1 MKNKQGFLPNLLN
14 KYGIRKLSAGTASL
28 LIGATLVFGINGQV
42 KAAETDNTFSQNEDN
57 KTNDSK
63 SSDEELVKSEDDQI
77 SNTSADT
84 TLESEF
90 EQNNNPSSIEES
102 TNRNDEDTLSQ
113 RTSTET
119 ETDTHVKSADNQ
131 TTNETTN
138 KNDDNATTNHTEN
151 TSDESTYQSD
161 DLNTTQHDNSNTNQ
175 DTQSTLNPTS
185 KESSNKD
192 EATSSTPKESTNIE
206 KTSLSNDTNHQ
217 TTDEVNHSDSNNM
230 TNSTPND
237 IENELDTTQLTSHDE
252 SPSPQSDNF
261 TGFTNLMATPLN
273 LRNDNSRI
281 NLLAATEDTK
291 PKTYTKPNNSE
302 YSYLLN
308 DLGYDATTVKENSN
322 LRHAGI
328 SQSQDNTGSV
338 IKLNLTKWLSLQ
350 SNFVNGGKVNLSF
363 AQSDFYTQIESITLS
378 GVKMDTTNNGQ
389 NWSAPING
397 STVNSGEIGSVTNH
411 EILITLKNSQTLSS
425 LGYSNNRPVY
435 LTHTWTTNDGAIAE
449 ESIQVASITPTLDS
463 KAPNTTQKSGFTAG
477 RVINKIK
484 YDSSQKSI
492 KSVHTF
498 KPNENFLQT
507 DYRAVLYVKE
517 QVNKELIPYID
528 PNSVKLYVSDPDGKP
543 ISQDRYVNGSIDN
556 DGLFDSSKINE
567 ISIKNNNTSD
577 QLSNARTSLDKNVF
591 FGTLGQSR
599 SYTISYKLKDGYTL
613 ESVASKVSARETFD
627 SWMEVDYLDSYDS
640 GAPNKRLFGSYA
652 SSYIDMIDRIAPV
665 APKANNITTE
675 DTSIKGTAEADTN
688 INLTFSDG
696 RTLNGKVDTNGN
708 FSITIPSDY
717 VLTGKETIKI
727 TSIDKGDNVSPAIT
741 ISVIDK
747 TPPAVKA
754 ISNKTQEVNT
764 AFNPFIIEATD
775 NSGDKVMHDVRG
787 LPAGVTFNNSSNMIS
802 GTPTDVGSYT
812 VTVISRDVKGNETE
826 TSFKINVVDT
836 TKPTVESVADQTQE
850 VNTEIEPIK
859 IEATDNSG
867 QAVTNK
873 VEGLPDGVTFD
884 EATNTISGTPNE
896 VGSYTVTVTTTDES
910 GNSET
915 TTFTIDVEDTTK
927 PTVED
932 IADQTQEVNTEITPI
947 TIESEDNSG
956 RAVMNKVEGLP
967 DGVTF
972 DETTNT
978 ISGTPNE
985 VGSYDIKVTTTDES
999 GNSETTTFTINVE
1012 DTTKPTVEDIAD
1024 QTQEVNTEITP
1035 ITIESEDNSGQ
1046 AVTNKVD
1053 GLPNGVTFDEATNTI
1068 SGTPNEVGS
1077 YDIKV
1082 TTTDESGN
1090 VTETTFTID
1099 VEDTTKPTVESVAD
1113 QTQEVNTEI
1122 TPITI
1127 ESEDN
1132 SDQAVTN
1139 KVEGLPD
1146 GVTFDETT
1154 NTISGTPSEV
1164 GSYTVTVTTTD
1175 ESGNSETTTFTINV
1189 EDTTK
1194 PTVESVA
1201 DQTQEVNTEITP
1213 ITIESE
1219 DNSGQAVTN
1228 KVEGLPDGVTFD
1240 EATNTISGTP
1250 SEVGRY
1256 DVTVTTTDE
1265 SGNSETTTFSIN
1277 VEDTTKPTVESVADQ
1292 TQEVNTE
1299 ITPITIESEDNSDQA
1314 VTNKV
1319 EGLPDGVTFDETT
1332 NTISGT
1338 PSEVGSY
1345 TVTVTTTDES
1355 GNSETTTFTINV
1367 EDTTK
1372 PTVESVADQT
1382 QEVNTEIT
1390 PITIESEDNSGQ
1402 AVTNKVEGLPDGV
1415 TFDEATNTIS
1425 GTPSEV
1431 GRYDV
1436 TVTTTDESGN
1446 SETTTFSINVEDTT
1460 KPTVEDIAD
1469 QTQEVNTEIEPI
1481 KIEATD
1487 NSGQA
1492 VTNKVEGLPAGVTFD
1507 EATNTISGTPNEVGS
1522 YTVTVTTTDESGNSE
1537 TTTFT
1542 IDVKDTTKPT
1552 VESVANQTQEVNT
1565 EIEPI
1570 KIEAR
1575 DNSGQAV
1582 TNKVDGL
1589 PNGVTFDETTNTISG
1604 TPSEVGSYDI
1614 KVTTTDESGNAT
1626 ETTFTIDVED
1636 TTKPTVESVADQKQE
1651 VNTEIEPIKI
1661 EATDNSGQ
1669 AVTNK
1674 VDGLPAGVTFDE
1686 ATNTISGTPSEVG
1699 SYTVTVTTTD
1709 ESGNATETTFTIDVE
1724 DTTKPTVEDIADQTQ
1739 EVNTEITPIKIEATD
1754 NSGQGVTNKVEGLP
1768 DGVTFDEAMNTISG
1782 TPSEVSS
1789 YDITVT
1795 TTDESGNSETTTFT
1809 IDVKDTTK
1817 PTVESVADQKQEVNT
1832 EIEPIKIEATDNSGQ
1847 AVTNKV
1853 DGLPAGVTFDEA
1865 TNTISG
1871 TPSEVGS
1878 YTVTVTTTDESG
1890 NATETT
1896 FTIDVEDTT
1905 KPTVESVADQT
1916 QEVNTEITPI
1926 TIESEDNSGQAVTN
1940 KVEGLPDGVTFDE
1953 ATNTI
1958 SGTPSEVGSYD
1969 ITVTTTDESGNSET
1983 TTFTIDVEDTTKP
1996 TVESVVDQTQEVN
2009 TEITPIKIEA
2019 TDNSGQTVMNKVEG
2033 LPDGVTFDEAT
2044 NTISGTPS
2052 EVGSYTVTVTTTD
2065 ESGNATEITF
2075 TINVE
2080 DTTKPT
2086 VEDIAD
2092 QTQEVNTE
2100 ITPIKIEAT
2109 DNSGQ
2114 GVTNKVDGLPD
2125 GVTFDEATNTISGTP
2140 NEVGSYTVTVTTT
2153 DESGNA
2159 TETTFTINVEDTTK
2173 PTVESV
2179 VDQTQEVNTEITPI
2193 NIEATDNSGQA
2204 VTNKVEGLP
2213 NGVTFD
2219 ETTNTISG
2227 TPNEVGSY
2235 GITVTTTDE
2244 SGNVT
2249 ETTFTIDVEDT
2260 TKPTVES
2267 VADQTQEVNTEI
2279 TPITIESEDN
2289 SGQAVTNKVE
2299 GLPDGVTFDET
2310 TNTISGTPN
2319 EVGSYGITVTTTDE
2333 SGNATEITFTINVED
2348 TTKPT
2353 VEDIADQT
2361 QEVNTEITP
2370 IKIEATDNSGQGV
2383 TNKVDGLP
2391 DGVTF
2396 DEATNTI
2403 SGTPNEVGSYTVT
2416 VTTTDESGNA
2426 TETTFTINVEDT
2438 TKPTVE
2444 SVVDQTQEVNTEI
2457 TPINIEA
2464 TDNSGQ
2470 AVTNKVEGLP
2480 NGVTFDETTN
2490 TISGTPNEVGSYGI
2504 TVTTTDESGNVTETT
2519 FTIDV
2524 EDITK
2529 PTVES
2534 VADQTQE
2541 INTEIEPIKIE
2552 ATDNS
2557 GQVVTNKVDGLP
2569 DGVTFDE
2576 ATNTISGTPNE
2587 VGSYGITV
2595 TTTDE
2600 SGNVTE
2606 TTFTID
2612 VKDTTKPTVESIANQ
2627 TQEVNTEITPITIE
2641 SEDNSGQAVTNKVEG
2656 LPDGVTFDEA
2666 TNTISG
2672 TPSEV
2677 GSYTVTVTTTD
2688 ESGNATETTF
2698 TINVEDTTKPTVESV
2713 ADQTQEVNTEIE
2725 PIKIEATDNSGQM
2738 VTNKVDGLPDGLTFD
2753 EATNT
2758 ISGTP
2763 NEVGSYGI
2771 TVTTTDES
2779 GNVTETTFTI
2789 DVKDTTKPTVESVAD
2804 QTQEVNTEIEPI
2816 KIEAKDNSGQAVT
2829 NKVEGLPDGVTF
2841 DEATNTISGTP
2852 NEVGSYDIKV
2862 TTTDE
2867 SGNETE
2873 TTFTI
2878 DVEDTTKPTVESV
2891 ADQTQEV
2898 NTEITPITI
2907 ESEDNSGQAI
2917 TNKVEGLP
2925 DGVTFDEA
2933 TNTISGTPN
2942 EVGRYDITVTT
2953 TDESGNETET
2963 TFTINVEDT
2972 TKPTVES
2979 IANQTQEVNTEITP
2993 ITIESEDNSGQAV
3006 TNKVDGLP
3014 DGVTFDEATN
3024 TISGTPSEVGSYTVT
3039 VTTTDESGNE
3049 TETTFTINVEDT
3061 TKPTVESVAD
3071 QTQEV
3076 NTEIEPIKIEAT
3088 DNSGQAVTNKVDGL
3102 PDGLTFDEATNT
3114 ISGTPNEVGSY
3125 GITVTTTDES
3135 GNETETTFT
3144 IDVKDTTKPT
3154 VESVADQTQEVNT
3167 EIEPIKIEAKDNSG
3181 QAVTNKVEGLPD
3193 GVTFDEATNT
3203 ISGTPS
3209 EVGSYTVTVT
3219 TTDESGNS
3227 ETTTFTIEVK
3237 DTTKPTVE
3245 DIADQTQEVN
3255 TEIEPI
3261 KIEAKDN
3268 SGQAVT
3274 NKVDG
3279 LPAGVTFDEA
3289 TNTISGTPTEVGK
3302 YLITITTIDKDGNTA
3317 TTTLTINIIDTTAPE
3332 QPTINKVT
3340 ENSTEVSGR
3349 GEPGTIVEV
3358 TFPDG
3363 NKVEGK
3369 VDSDGNYHI
3378 QVPSETTL
3386 KGGQPLQVIAIDKA
3400 GNKSESTTTTVID
3413 TTAPEQPTINKVTE
3427 NSTEVSGR
3435 GEPGTIVEVTF
3446 PDGNKVEGKV
3456 DSDGNYHIQVPSE
3469 TTLKGGQPLQVIA
3482 IDKAGNKSESTTTTV
3497 IDTTA
3502 PEQPTINKVT
3512 ENSTEVSGRGEP
3524 GTIVEV
3530 TFPDGNKVEGKVDS
3544 DGNYHIQI
3552 PSDEK
3557 FKVGQQLIVK
3567 VVDEEGNVS
3576 EPSIA
3581 TVHEEDKNSEKPG
3594 TVTDTVTKNNS
3605 KSLKH
3610 KASEQQSYH
3619 NKSEK
3624 IMSVNKPTKIVEK
3637 DMSTYD
3643 YSRYSKDISN
3653 KNNKSATF
3661 EQQNVSDINNN
3672 QYSRNKV
3679 NQPVKKSRTNEI
3691 NKDLPQTGEEN
3702 LNKSTLFGTLVAS
3715 LGALLL
3721 FFKRRKKDEDGKE

>member
-138 KNDDNATTNHTEN
+138 KNDDNATTNHTES

-613 ESVASKVSARETFD
+613 ESIASKVSARETFD

-802 GTPTDVGSYT
+802 GTPTDVGLYT

-867 QAVTNK
+867 QT
-873 VEGLPDGVTFD
+873 
-884 EATNTISGTPNE
+884 
-896 VGSYTVTVTTTDES
+896 
-910 GNSET
+910 
-915 TTFTIDVEDTTK
+915 
-927 PTVED
+927 
-932 IADQTQEVNTEITPI
+932 
-947 TIESEDNSG
+947 
-956 RAVMNKVEGLP
+956 VMNKVEGLP
-967 DGVTF
+967 D
-972 DETTNT
+972 
-978 ISGTPNE
+978 
-985 VGSYDIKVTTTDES
+985 
-999 GNSETTTFTINVE
+999 
-1012 DTTKPTVEDIAD
+1012 
-1024 QTQEVNTEITP
+1024 
-1035 ITIESEDNSGQ
+1035 
-1046 AVTNKVD
+1046 
-1053 GLPNGVTFDEATNTI
+1053 
-1068 SGTPNEVGS
+1068 
-1077 YDIKV
+1077 
-1082 TTTDESGN
+1082 
-1090 VTETTFTID
+1090 
-1099 VEDTTKPTVESVAD
+1099 
-1113 QTQEVNTEI
+1113 
-1122 TPITI
+1122 
-1127 ESEDN
+1127 
-1132 SDQAVTN
+1132 
-1139 KVEGLPD
+1139 
-1146 GVTFDETT
+1146 
-1154 NTISGTPSEV
+1154 
-1164 GSYTVTVTTTD
+1164 
-1175 ESGNSETTTFTINV
+1175 
-1189 EDTTK
+1189 
-1194 PTVESVA
+1194 
-1201 DQTQEVNTEITP
+1201 
-1213 ITIESE
+1213 
-1219 DNSGQAVTN
+1219 
-1228 KVEGLPDGVTFD
+1228 
-1240 EATNTISGTP
+1240 
-1250 SEVGRY
+1250 
-1256 DVTVTTTDE
+1256 
-1265 SGNSETTTFSIN
+1265 
-1277 VEDTTKPTVESVADQ
+1277 
-1292 TQEVNTE
+1292 
-1299 ITPITIESEDNSDQA
+1299 
-1314 VTNKV
+1314 
-1319 EGLPDGVTFDETT
+1319 
-1332 NTISGT
+1332 
-1338 PSEVGSY
+1338 
-1345 TVTVTTTDES
+1345 
-1355 GNSETTTFTINV
+1355 
-1367 EDTTK
+1367 
-1372 PTVESVADQT
+1372 
-1382 QEVNTEIT
+1382 
-1390 PITIESEDNSGQ
+1390 
-1402 AVTNKVEGLPDGV
+1402 
-1415 TFDEATNTIS
+1415 
-1425 GTPSEV
+1425 
-1431 GRYDV
+1431 
-1436 TVTTTDESGN
+1436 
-1446 SETTTFSINVEDTT
+1446 
-1460 KPTVEDIAD
+1460 
-1469 QTQEVNTEIEPI
+1469 
-1481 KIEATD
+1481 
-1487 NSGQA
+1487 
-1492 VTNKVEGLPAGVTFD
+1492 
-1507 EATNTISGTPNEVGS
+1507 
-1522 YTVTVTTTDESGNSE
+1522 
-1537 TTTFT
+1537 
-1542 IDVKDTTKPT
+1542 
-1552 VESVANQTQEVNT
+1552 
-1565 EIEPI
+1565 
-1570 KIEAR
+1570 
-1575 DNSGQAV
+1575 
-1582 TNKVDGL
+1582 
-1589 PNGVTFDETTNTISG
+1589 
-1604 TPSEVGSYDI
+1604 
-1614 KVTTTDESGNAT
+1614 
-1626 ETTFTIDVED
+1626 
-1636 TTKPTVESVADQKQE
+1636 
-1651 VNTEIEPIKI
+1651 
-1661 EATDNSGQ
+1661 
-1669 AVTNK
+1669 
-1674 VDGLPAGVTFDE
+1674 GVTFDE

-1709 ESGNATETTFTIDVE
+1709 ESGNATETTFTINVE
-1724 DTTKPTVEDIADQTQ
+1724 DTTKPTVESVADQTQ
-1739 EVNTEITPIKIEATD
+1739 EVNTEIEPIKIEARD
-1754 NSGQGVTNKVEGLP
+1754 NSGQAVTNKVEGLP
-1768 DGVTFDEAMNTISG
+1768 DGVTFDETTNTISG
-1782 TPSEVSS
+1782 TPSEVGS
-1789 YDITVT
+1789 YDIKVT
-1795 TTDESGNSETTTFT
+1795 TTDESGNETETTFT
-1809 IDVKDTTK
+1809 IDVEDTTK
-1817 PTVESVADQKQEVNT
+1817 PTVKDIADQTQEVNT

-1940 KVEGLPDGVTFDE
+1940 KVDGLPDGVTFDE
-1953 ATNTI
+1953 AANTI

-1969 ITVTTTDESGNSET
+1969 IKVTTTDESGNATE
-1983 TTFTIDVEDTTKP
+1983 TTFTIDVEDTSKP
-1996 TVESVVDQTQEVN
+1996 TVESVANQTQEVN

-2019 TDNSGQTVMNKVEG
+2019 TDNSGQT
-2033 LPDGVTFDEAT
+2033 
-2044 NTISGTPS
+2044 
-2052 EVGSYTVTVTTTD
+2052 
-2065 ESGNATEITF
+2065 
-2075 TINVE
+2075 
-2080 DTTKPT
+2080 
-2086 VEDIAD
+2086 
-2092 QTQEVNTE
+2092 
-2100 ITPIKIEAT
+2100 
-2109 DNSGQ
+2109 
-2114 GVTNKVDGLPD
+2114 
-2125 GVTFDEATNTISGTP
+2125 
-2140 NEVGSYTVTVTTT
+2140 
-2153 DESGNA
+2153 
-2159 TETTFTINVEDTTK
+2159 
-2173 PTVESV
+2173 
-2179 VDQTQEVNTEITPI
+2179 
-2193 NIEATDNSGQA
+2193 
-2204 VTNKVEGLP
+2204 
-2213 NGVTFD
+2213 
-2219 ETTNTISG
+2219 
-2227 TPNEVGSY
+2227 
-2235 GITVTTTDE
+2235 
-2244 SGNVT
+2244 
-2249 ETTFTIDVEDT
+2249 
-2260 TKPTVES
+2260 
-2267 VADQTQEVNTEI
+2267 
-2279 TPITIESEDN
+2279 
-2289 SGQAVTNKVE
+2289 
-2299 GLPDGVTFDET
+2299 
-2310 TNTISGTPN
+2310 
-2319 EVGSYGITVTTTDE
+2319 
-2333 SGNATEITFTINVED
+2333 
-2348 TTKPT
+2348 
-2353 VEDIADQT
+2353 
-2361 QEVNTEITP
+2361 
-2370 IKIEATDNSGQGV
+2370 
-2383 TNKVDGLP
+2383 
-2391 DGVTF
+2391 
-2396 DEATNTI
+2396 
-2403 SGTPNEVGSYTVT
+2403 
-2416 VTTTDESGNA
+2416 
-2426 TETTFTINVEDT
+2426 
-2438 TKPTVE
+2438 
-2444 SVVDQTQEVNTEI
+2444 
-2457 TPINIEA
+2457 
-2464 TDNSGQ
+2464 
-2470 AVTNKVEGLP
+2470 
-2480 NGVTFDETTN
+2480 
-2490 TISGTPNEVGSYGI
+2490 
-2504 TVTTTDESGNVTETT
+2504 
-2519 FTIDV
+2519 
-2524 EDITK
+2524 
-2529 PTVES
+2529 
-2534 VADQTQE
+2534 
-2541 INTEIEPIKIE
+2541 
-2552 ATDNS
+2552 
-2557 GQVVTNKVDGLP
+2557 
-2569 DGVTFDE
+2569 
-2576 ATNTISGTPNE
+2576 
-2587 VGSYGITV
+2587 
-2595 TTTDE
+2595 
-2600 SGNVTE
+2600 
-2606 TTFTID
+2606 
-2612 VKDTTKPTVESIANQ
+2612 
-2627 TQEVNTEITPITIE
+2627 
-2641 SEDNSGQAVTNKVEG
+2641 
-2656 LPDGVTFDEA
+2656 
-2666 TNTISG
+2666 
-2672 TPSEV
+2672 
-2677 GSYTVTVTTTD
+2677 
-2688 ESGNATETTF
+2688 
-2698 TINVEDTTKPTVESV
+2698 
-2713 ADQTQEVNTEIE
+2713 
-2725 PIKIEATDNSGQM
+2725 
-2738 VTNKVDGLPDGLTFD
+2738 
-2753 EATNT
+2753 
-2758 ISGTP
+2758 
-2763 NEVGSYGI
+2763 
-2771 TVTTTDES
+2771 
-2779 GNVTETTFTI
+2779 
-2789 DVKDTTKPTVESVAD
+2789 
-2804 QTQEVNTEIEPI
+2804 
-2816 KIEAKDNSGQAVT
+2816 VT

-2867 SGNETE
+2867 SGNATETTFTINVEDTTKPTVEDIADQTQEVNTEITPITIESEDNSGQVVTNKVEGLPDGVTFDEATNTISGTPSEVGRYDITVTTTDESGNATE

-2898 NTEITPITI
+2898 NTEIEPIKIEATDNSGQAVTNKVDGLPAGVTFDETTNTISGTPSEVGSYDITVTTTDESGNSETTTFTIDVKDTTKPTVESVADQTQEVNTEIEPIKI
-2907 ESEDNSGQAI
+2907 ESEDNSGRAVM
-2917 TNKVEGLP
+2917 NKVEGLP
-2925 DGVTFDEA
+2925 DDGVTFDEA
-2933 TNTISGTPN
+2933 TNTISGTPS
-2942 EVGRYDITVTT
+2942 EVGSYDIKVTTTDESGNVTETTFTIDVEDTTKPTVEDIADQTQEVNTEIEPIKIEARDNSGQAVTNKVDGLPAGVTFDEATNTISGTPSEVGSYTVTVTT
-2953 TDESGNETET
+2953 TDESGNSETTTFTIDVEDTTKPTVESVADQTQEVNTEIEPIKIEARDNSGQAVTNKVDGLPNGVTFDEATNTISGTPSEVGSYTVTVTTIDESGNATETTFTINVEDTTKPTVEDIADQTQEVNTEITPITIESEDNSGQAVTNKVDGLPAGVTFDEATNTISGTPSEVGSYTVTVTTTDESGNSETTTFTIDVEDTTKPTVESVADQTQEVNTEIEPIKIEARDNSGQAVTNKVDGLPAGVTFDEATNTISGTPSEVGSYTVTVTTTDESGNSETTTFTIDVEDTTKPTVESVADQTQEVNTEIEPIKIEARDNSGQAVTNKVDGLPAGVTFDEATNTISGTPSEVGSYTVTVTTTDESGNSETTTFTIDVEDTTKPTVESVADQTQEVNTEIEPIKIEARDNSGQAVTNKVDGLPAGVTFDEATNTISGTPSEVGSYTVTVTTTDESGNSETTTFTIDVEDTSKPTVESVADQTQEVNTEIEPIKIEATDNSGQAVTNKVDGLPDGVTFDETTNTISGTPSEVGSYDVTVTTTDESGNATET

-3006 TNKVDGLP
+3006 TNKV
-3014 DGVTFDEATN
+3014 E
-3024 TISGTPSEVGSYTVT
+3024 
-3039 VTTTDESGNE
+3039 
-3049 TETTFTINVEDT
+3049 
-3061 TKPTVESVAD
+3061 
-3071 QTQEV
+3071 
-3076 NTEIEPIKIEAT
+3076 
-3088 DNSGQAVTNKVDGL
+3088 
-3102 PDGLTFDEATNT
+3102 
-3114 ISGTPNEVGSY
+3114 
-3125 GITVTTTDES
+3125 
-3135 GNETETTFT
+3135 
-3144 IDVKDTTKPT
+3144 
-3154 VESVADQTQEVNT
+3154 
-3167 EIEPIKIEAKDNSG
+3167 
-3181 QAVTNKVEGLPD
+3181 
-3193 GVTFDEATNT
+3193 
-3203 ISGTPS
+3203 
-3209 EVGSYTVTVT
+3209 
-3219 TTDESGNS
+3219 
-3227 ETTTFTIEVK
+3227 
-3237 DTTKPTVE
+3237 
-3245 DIADQTQEVN
+3245 
-3255 TEIEPI
+3255 
-3261 KIEAKDN
+3261 
-3268 SGQAVT
+3268 
-3274 NKVDG
+3274 G

-3400 GNKSESTTTTVID
+3400 GNKSET
-3413 TTAPEQPTINKVTE
+3413 
-3427 NSTEVSGR
+3427 
-3435 GEPGTIVEVTF
+3435 
-3446 PDGNKVEGKV
+3446 
-3456 DSDGNYHIQVPSE
+3456 
-3469 TTLKGGQPLQVIA
+3469 
-3482 IDKAGNKSESTTTTV
+3482 TTTTV

>member
-138 KNDDNATTNHTEN
+138 KNDDNATTNHTES

-463 KAPNTTQKSGFTAG
+463 KAPNTTQESGFTAG

-507 DYRAVLYVKE
+507 DYRAVLYIKE

-873 VEGLPDGVTFD
+873 VDGLPNGVTFD

-910 GNSET
+910 GN
-915 TTFTIDVEDTTK
+915 
-927 PTVED
+927 
-932 IADQTQEVNTEITPI
+932 ATE
-947 TIESEDNSG
+947 
-956 RAVMNKVEGLP
+956 
-967 DGVTF
+967 
-972 DETTNT
+972 
-978 ISGTPNE
+978 
-985 VGSYDIKVTTTDES
+985 
-999 GNSETTTFTINVE
+999 TTFTINVE
-1012 DTTKPTVEDIAD
+1012 DTTKPTVESVVD
-1024 QTQEVNTEITP
+1024 QTQEVNTEIEP
-1035 ITIESEDNSGQ
+1035 IKIEATDNSGQ

-1053 GLPNGVTFDEATNTI
+1053 GLPAGVTFDEATNTI
-1068 SGTPNEVGS
+1068 SGTPSEVGS
-1077 YDIKV
+1077 YDVTV

-1099 VEDTTKPTVESVAD
+1099 VVDTTKPTVESIA
-1113 QTQEVNTEI
+1113 N
-1122 TPITI
+1122 
-1127 ESEDN
+1127 
-1132 SDQAVTN
+1132 
-1139 KVEGLPD
+1139 
-1146 GVTFDETT
+1146 
-1154 NTISGTPSEV
+1154 
-1164 GSYTVTVTTTD
+1164 
-1175 ESGNSETTTFTINV
+1175 
-1189 EDTTK
+1189 
-1194 PTVESVA
+1194 
-1201 DQTQEVNTEITP
+1201 QTQEVNTEITP

-1256 DVTVTTTDE
+1256 DITVTTIDE
-1265 SGNSETTTFSIN
+1265 SGNATETTFTID
-1277 VEDTTKPTVESVADQ
+1277 VKDTTKPTVESIANQ

-1299 ITPITIESEDNSDQA
+1299 IEPIKIEARDNSGQA

-1319 EGLPDGVTFDETT
+1319 EGLPDGVTFDEAT

-1338 PSEVGSY
+1338 PNEVGRY
-1345 TVTVTTTDES
+1345 DIKVTTTDES
-1355 GNSETTTFTINV
+1355 GNATETTFTIDV

-1372 PTVESVADQT
+1372 PTVESIADQT
-1382 QEVNTEIT
+1382 QEVNTEID
-1390 PITIESEDNSGQ
+1390 PIKIEATDNSGQ

-1431 GRYDV
+1431 GRYDIKVTTTDESGNVTETTFTINVEDTTKPTVESIADQTQEVNTEITPIKIEARDNSGQAVTNKVEGLPDGVTFDEATNTISGTPSEVGSYDV

-1446 SETTTFSINVEDTT
+1446 ATEITFTINVEDTT

-1469 QTQEVNTEIEPI
+1469 QTQEVNTEITPIKIEARDNSGQAVTNKVEGLPDGVTFDEATNTISGTPSEVGSYDITVTTTDERGNATETTFTINVEDTTKPTVEDIANQTQEVNTEIDPI

-1507 EATNTISGTPNEVGS
+1507 EATNTISGTPSEVGS
-1522 YTVTVTTTDESGNSE
+1522 YTVTVTTTDESGNATETTFTINVEDTTKPTVEDIADQTQEVNTEIEPIKIEARDNSGQAVMNKVEGLPNGVTFDETTNTISGTPSEVGSYDVTVTTTDESGNVTETTFTIDVEDTTKPTVEDIADQTQEVNTEIEPIKIEARDNSGQAVTNKVDGLPAGVTFDEATNTISGTPSEVGRYDITVTTIDESGNATETTFTIDVKDTTKPTVESIANQTQEVNTEIEPIKIEATDNSGQAVTNKVDGLPDGVTFDEATNTISGTPSEVGRYDITVTTTDESGNATETTFTIDVEDTTKPTVEDIADQTQEVNTEITPIKIEATDNSGQGVTNKVDGLPAGVTFDETTNTISGTPSEVGSYDITVTTTDESGNSE

-1552 VESVANQTQEVNT
+1552 VESVADQTQEVNT

-1570 KIEAR
+1570 KIESE
-1575 DNSGQAV
+1575 DNSGRAV
-1582 TNKVDGL
+1582 MNKVEGL
-1589 PNGVTFDETTNTISG
+1589 PDGVTFDETTNTISG

-1626 ETTFTIDVED
+1626 ETTFTIDVKDTTKPTVESVADQTQEVNTEITPINIEATDNGGQAVTNKVDGLPDGVTFDETTNTISGTPSEVGSYDITVTTTDESGNSETTTFTIEVKDTTKPTVEDIADQTQEVNTEIEPIKIEAKDNSGQAVTNKVEGLPDGVTFDEATNTISGTPSEVGSYTVTVTTTDESGNATETTFTIDVEDTTKPTVEDIADQTQEVNTEITPIKIEATDNSGQTVTNKVEGLPDGVTFDEATNTISGTPSEVGRYDITVTTTDESGNATETTFTIDVED
-1636 TTKPTVESVADQKQE
+1636 TTKPTVESVADQTQE

-1674 VDGLPAGVTFDE
+1674 VDGLPDGVTFDEVTNTISGTPSKVGSYTVTVTTTDESGNATETTFTIDVEDTTKPTVESVANQTQEVNTEIEPIKIEATDNSGQAVTNKVDGLPDGVTFDEATNTISGRPSEVGSYDITVTTTDESGNATETTFTIDVEDTTKPTVESVADQTQEVNTEIEPIKIEATDNSGQAVTNKVDGLPDGVTFDEATNTISGTPSEVGSYDITVTTTDESGNSETTTFTIDVEDTTKPTVESVADQTQEVNTEITPIKIEATDNSGQTVTNKVEGLPDGVTFDEATNTISGTPSEVGRYDITVTTTDESGNVTETTFTIDVEDTTKPTVESVADQTQEVNTEITPINIEATDNGGQAVTNKVEGLPDGVTFDEATNTISGTPSEVGRYDITVTTTDESGNVTETTFTIDVEDTTKPTVESVADQTQEVNTEITPINIEATDNGGQAVTNKVEGLPDGVTFDE

-1754 NSGQGVTNKVEGLP
+1754 NSGQGVTNKVDGLP
-1768 DGVTFDEAMNTISG
+1768 DGVTFDET
-1782 TPSEVSS
+1782 
-1789 YDITVT
+1789 
-1795 TTDESGNSETTTFT
+1795 
-1809 IDVKDTTK
+1809 
-1817 PTVESVADQKQEVNT
+1817 
-1832 EIEPIKIEATDNSGQ
+1832 
-1847 AVTNKV
+1847 
-1853 DGLPAGVTFDEA
+1853 

-1890 NATETT
+1890 NA
-1896 FTIDVEDTT
+1896 
-1905 KPTVESVADQT
+1905 
-1916 QEVNTEITPI
+1916 
-1926 TIESEDNSGQAVTN
+1926 
-1940 KVEGLPDGVTFDE
+1940 
-1953 ATNTI
+1953 
-1958 SGTPSEVGSYD
+1958 
-1969 ITVTTTDESGNSET
+1969 
-1983 TTFTIDVEDTTKP
+1983 
-1996 TVESVVDQTQEVN
+1996 
-2009 TEITPIKIEA
+2009 
-2019 TDNSGQTVMNKVEG
+2019 
-2033 LPDGVTFDEAT
+2033 
-2044 NTISGTPS
+2044 
-2052 EVGSYTVTVTTTD
+2052 
-2065 ESGNATEITF
+2065 
-2075 TINVE
+2075 
-2080 DTTKPT
+2080 
-2086 VEDIAD
+2086 
-2092 QTQEVNTE
+2092 
-2100 ITPIKIEAT
+2100 
-2109 DNSGQ
+2109 
-2114 GVTNKVDGLPD
+2114 
-2125 GVTFDEATNTISGTP
+2125 
-2140 NEVGSYTVTVTTT
+2140 
-2153 DESGNA
+2153 
-2159 TETTFTINVEDTTK
+2159 
-2173 PTVESV
+2173 
-2179 VDQTQEVNTEITPI
+2179 
-2193 NIEATDNSGQA
+2193 
-2204 VTNKVEGLP
+2204 
-2213 NGVTFD
+2213 
-2219 ETTNTISG
+2219 
-2227 TPNEVGSY
+2227 
-2235 GITVTTTDE
+2235 
-2244 SGNVT
+2244 
-2249 ETTFTIDVEDT
+2249 
-2260 TKPTVES
+2260 
-2267 VADQTQEVNTEI
+2267 
-2279 TPITIESEDN
+2279 
-2289 SGQAVTNKVE
+2289 
-2299 GLPDGVTFDET
+2299 
-2310 TNTISGTPN
+2310 
-2319 EVGSYGITVTTTDE
+2319 
-2333 SGNATEITFTINVED
+2333 
-2348 TTKPT
+2348 
-2353 VEDIADQT
+2353 
-2361 QEVNTEITP
+2361 
-2370 IKIEATDNSGQGV
+2370 
-2383 TNKVDGLP
+2383 
-2391 DGVTF
+2391 
-2396 DEATNTI
+2396 
-2403 SGTPNEVGSYTVT
+2403 
-2416 VTTTDESGNA
+2416 
-2426 TETTFTINVEDT
+2426 
-2438 TKPTVE
+2438 
-2444 SVVDQTQEVNTEI
+2444 
-2457 TPINIEA
+2457 
-2464 TDNSGQ
+2464 
-2470 AVTNKVEGLP
+2470 
-2480 NGVTFDETTN
+2480 
-2490 TISGTPNEVGSYGI
+2490 
-2504 TVTTTDESGNVTETT
+2504 
-2519 FTIDV
+2519 
-2524 EDITK
+2524 
-2529 PTVES
+2529 
-2534 VADQTQE
+2534 
-2541 INTEIEPIKIE
+2541 
-2552 ATDNS
+2552 
-2557 GQVVTNKVDGLP
+2557 
-2569 DGVTFDE
+2569 
-2576 ATNTISGTPNE
+2576 
-2587 VGSYGITV
+2587 
-2595 TTTDE
+2595 
-2600 SGNVTE
+2600 
-2606 TTFTID
+2606 
-2612 VKDTTKPTVESIANQ
+2612 
-2627 TQEVNTEITPITIE
+2627 
-2641 SEDNSGQAVTNKVEG
+2641 
-2656 LPDGVTFDEA
+2656 
-2666 TNTISG
+2666 
-2672 TPSEV
+2672 
-2677 GSYTVTVTTTD
+2677 
-2688 ESGNATETTF
+2688 
-2698 TINVEDTTKPTVESV
+2698 
-2713 ADQTQEVNTEIE
+2713 
-2725 PIKIEATDNSGQM
+2725 
-2738 VTNKVDGLPDGLTFD
+2738 
-2753 EATNT
+2753 
-2758 ISGTP
+2758 
-2763 NEVGSYGI
+2763 
-2771 TVTTTDES
+2771 
-2779 GNVTETTFTI
+2779 
-2789 DVKDTTKPTVESVAD
+2789 
-2804 QTQEVNTEIEPI
+2804 
-2816 KIEAKDNSGQAVT
+2816 
-2829 NKVEGLPDGVTF
+2829 
-2841 DEATNTISGTP
+2841 
-2852 NEVGSYDIKV
+2852 
-2862 TTTDE
+2862 
-2867 SGNETE
+2867 
-2873 TTFTI
+2873 
-2878 DVEDTTKPTVESV
+2878 
-2891 ADQTQEV
+2891 
-2898 NTEITPITI
+2898 
-2907 ESEDNSGQAI
+2907 
-2917 TNKVEGLP
+2917 
-2925 DGVTFDEA
+2925 
-2933 TNTISGTPN
+2933 
-2942 EVGRYDITVTT
+2942 
-2953 TDESGNETET
+2953 TET

-3039 VTTTDESGNE
+3039 VTTTDESGNA

-3061 TKPTVESVAD
+3061 TKPTVEDIAD

-3076 NTEIEPIKIEAT
+3076 NTEITPINIEAT
-3088 DNSGQAVTNKVDGL
+3088 DNGGQAVTNKVDGL
-3102 PDGLTFDEATNT
+3102 PDGVTFDETTNT
-3114 ISGTPNEVGSY
+3114 ISGTPN
-3125 GITVTTTDES
+3125 
-3135 GNETETTFT
+3135 
-3144 IDVKDTTKPT
+3144 
-3154 VESVADQTQEVNT
+3154 
-3167 EIEPIKIEAKDNSG
+3167 
-3181 QAVTNKVEGLPD
+3181 
-3193 GVTFDEATNT
+3193 
-3203 ISGTPS
+3203 

-3274 NKVDG
+3274 NKVEG

-3400 GNKSESTTTTVID
+3400 GNKSET
-3413 TTAPEQPTINKVTE
+3413 
-3427 NSTEVSGR
+3427 
-3435 GEPGTIVEVTF
+3435 
-3446 PDGNKVEGKV
+3446 
-3456 DSDGNYHIQVPSE
+3456 
-3469 TTLKGGQPLQVIA
+3469 
-3482 IDKAGNKSESTTTTV
+3482 TTTTV